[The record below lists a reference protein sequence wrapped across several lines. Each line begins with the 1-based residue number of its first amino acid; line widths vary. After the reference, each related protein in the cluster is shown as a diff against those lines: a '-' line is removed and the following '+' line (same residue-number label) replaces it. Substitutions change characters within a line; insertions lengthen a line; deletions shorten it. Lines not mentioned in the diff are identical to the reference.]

1 LLSTFLLMFMFCTRI
16 SKNRNRDS
24 GNLFDPWNGYQRKHW
39 LGPSSELNRAQE
51 RSRDASD
58 EQSARNI
65 QSWNTALLLHPAI
78 RSWQSVYLDMTI
90 CDKACRI
97 RMMSGSVCLDYSR
110 RQTMWV
116 LVSKIV
122 TVSCKIVH
130 ISVFEM
136 HRFYYVLM
144 KVISSNTGYERYIW
158 WHELM

>member
-24 GNLFDPWNGYQRKHW
+24 GNLFDPWNGYLRNLW

-51 RSRDASD
+51 RLLVASD

-144 KVISSNTGYERYIW
+144 KVISSNTGYEGYIW